1 MSHKVLLVL
10 VVFILAALFL
20 APVAT
25 FAQDDLATNTPDGIP
40 VTATVNGIPVEATLI
55 ATPEVPVVDD
65 PVTLSVD
72 QPTEPQPITVQEA
85 WALIFSAITA
95 VVAGGLGGA
104 PLTAFV
110 VGLAKHIPALDEI
123 SAPTLN
129 LFVGG
134 FLTAAWW
141 IASHFGYQVQ
151 FTAASDF
158 VLKAGPALLALLTT
172 MAGASTLHKAA
183 RAENVPVFGYKRR
196 DKPVLA
202 PISEVA
208 GQVG

>member
-104 PLTAFV
+104 PLTAFC
-110 VGLAKHIPALDEI
+110 VGLPNI
-123 SAPTLN
+123 SRHWTRSAHPRSTCLSA
-129 LFVGG
+129 G
-134 FLTAAWW
+134 FNRGVVDR
-141 IASHFGYQVQ
+141 IHFGYQVQ

-158 VLKAGPALLALLTT
+158 VLKVGPALLAPLTT

-183 RAENVPVFGYKRR
+183 RAENVPVFGYREGISQYWR
-196 DKPVLA
+196 PLA
-202 PISEVA
+202 RLWS
-208 GQVG
+208 GWG